1 VTFSGKSE
9 REELTLAR
17 SDVVDGQVASGPAVG
32 LGQRAQVAVSA
43 SVERADGPVPR
54 VDERRRRRRH
64 AVGSAAPP
72 SSNDVRP
79 ARRHGATP
87 AATARAAAAGAETV
101 QQRAAVGGADAAWLT
116 VADTTHLAGTAAAA
130 TEPVTRRCCAQTLT
144 LHITRIASVD
154 G

>member
-1 VTFSGKSE
+1 MTFSGKSE

-54 VDERRRRRRH
+54 VDERRRRRH

-72 SSNDVRP
+72 SSNEVRP
-79 ARRHGATP
+79 APRHGATP